1 MPQSK
6 PKIFLVAGLTG
17 GPFFPLPWYH
27 QTLTT
32 ILEEKN
38 FDNQIKSENLKIQ
51 AQVYYIGVKNS
62 FEEKTTKQNN
72 LNLITLPSVKLS
84 ILSFKKQKP
93 SELIKNI
100 WSLFVSII
108 MLGYSVLKSVYLLFK
123 YQPKVIVTT
132 GSFLA
137 VPLVIAREISQFF
150 GLKTKLIVHQQ
161 DPLPGLSNRFSIRFA
176 DLSSCLFEYTKDNF
190 ARFKKSKIIPNPI
203 LESRYNKS
211 RSEDLEFLKQ
221 TNPELHKWL
230 QVTSQKPILFI
241 FGGGSGSQDINKWV
255 FKNLQEINQ
264 KYRVIHLTGLLQND
278 ETREASDDYFTQKA
292 FITEMIPVLKLSNLV
307 MCRAGLGSISELK
320 FLGKKGLLVPLPHS
334 HQELNAKL
342 ANEDFLILEQSKMD
356 TWVELILDIK
366 DFSSNNSS
374 KENYLKGLQEYINS
388 LDKVLNDRP

>member
-1 MPQSK
+1 
-6 PKIFLVAGLTG
+6 
-17 GPFFPLPWYH
+17 
-27 QTLTT
+27 
-32 ILEEKN
+32 
-38 FDNQIKSENLKIQ
+38 
-51 AQVYYIGVKNS
+51 
-62 FEEKTTKQNN
+62 
-72 LNLITLPSVKLS
+72 
-84 ILSFKKQKP
+84 
-93 SELIKNI
+93 
-100 WSLFVSII
+100 LFVSII

-307 MCRAGLGSISELK
+307 MCRGWAWI
-320 FLGKKGLLVPLPHS
+320 
-334 HQELNAKL
+334 
-342 ANEDFLILEQSKMD
+342 
-356 TWVELILDIK
+356 
-366 DFSSNNSS
+366 
-374 KENYLKGLQEYINS
+374 Y
-388 LDKVLNDRP
+388 